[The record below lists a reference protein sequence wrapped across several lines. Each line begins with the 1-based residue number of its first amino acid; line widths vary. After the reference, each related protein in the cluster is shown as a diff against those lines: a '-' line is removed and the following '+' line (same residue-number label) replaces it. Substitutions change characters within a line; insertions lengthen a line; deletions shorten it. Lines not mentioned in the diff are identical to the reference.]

1 MKKKVYMI
9 LLALVLVVTG
19 CTSNNNKDNEKINVV
34 ASFFPVYD
42 LIKRVGGD
50 KVEVNNLTQTGDAH
64 SFEPGIKD
72 MENISKSELLAING
86 AGFEGWI
93 DQIKSSQPDL
103 QVLDL
108 SEDLDL
114 IEVDGHTDPHTW
126 LSVKNPQLML
136 EKIKDKLI
144 ELDKKNE
151 AYYNENY
158 QKALEEFKTVEKK
171 YDEELSKYKGRAFI
185 APHAAFNYLL
195 QEYDL
200 EQVGIE
206 GINSVNEPN
215 AARMKEIVDI
225 MKSKNIDTV
234 FYEYG
239 QSDKIA
245 QTVAKEVN
253 GKVLPISTLE
263 VITQKDVD
271 DGMDYIK
278 LLEMNL
284 ENLVTSFEQDI

>member
-19 CTSNNNKDNEKINVV
+19 CTSSNNKDNEKINVV

-72 MENISKSELLAING
+72 MENISKSDLLAING

-225 MKSKNIDTV
+225 MKNKNINTV

-245 QTVAKEVN
+245 QTVAEEVN

-284 ENLVTSFEQDI
+284 ENLVTSFE

>member
-1 MKKKVYMI
+1 MKKKIYMI
-9 LLALVLVVTG
+9 LLALVLVITG
-19 CTSNNNKDNEKINVV
+19 CTSSNNKDNEKINVV

-42 LIKRVGGD
+42 LVKRVGGD
-50 KVEVNNLTQTGDAH
+50 KVEVSNLTQTGDAH

-72 MENISKSELLAING
+72 MENISKSDLLAING

-103 QVLDL
+103 KILDL
-108 SEDLDL
+108 SEGLDL

-144 ELDKKNE
+144 EIDKKNE
-151 AYYNENY
+151 SYYNENY
-158 QKALEEFKTVEKK
+158 QKALEEFKTVENK
-171 YDEELSKYKGRAFI
+171 YDQELSKYKGRAFI

-225 MKSKNIDTV
+225 MKNKNINTV

-245 QTVAKEVN
+245 QTIAEEVN

-271 DGMDYIK
+271 NGMDYIK

-284 ENLVTSFEQDI
+284 ENLVTSFE

>member
-225 MKSKNIDTV
+225 MKNKNINTV

-245 QTVAKEVN
+245 QTVAEEVN

-271 DGMDYIK
+271 NGMDYIK

-284 ENLVTSFEQDI
+284 ENLVTSFE

>member
-1 MKKKVYMI
+1 MKKKIYMI
-9 LLALVLVVTG
+9 LLALVLVITG
-19 CTSNNNKDNEKINVV
+19 CTSSNNKDNEKINVV

-42 LIKRVGGD
+42 LVKRVGGD
-50 KVEVNNLTQTGDAH
+50 KVEVSNLTQTGDAH

-72 MENISKSELLAING
+72 MENISKSDLLAING

-144 ELDKKNE
+144 EIDKKNE
-151 AYYNENY
+151 SYYNENY
-158 QKALEEFKTVEKK
+158 QKALEEFKIVEKK
-171 YDEELSKYKGRAFI
+171 YDQELSKYKGRAFI

-225 MKSKNIDTV
+225 MKNKNINTV

-245 QTVAKEVN
+245 QTIAEEVN

-271 DGMDYIK
+271 NGMDYIK

-284 ENLVTSFEQDI
+284 ENLVTSFE

>member
-1 MKKKVYMI
+1 MKKKVYII
-9 LLALVLVVTG
+9 LLALMLIITG
-19 CTSNNNKDNEKINVV
+19 CTSSNNKDNEKINVV

-50 KVEVNNLTQTGDAH
+50 KVEVNNLTQTGDSH
-64 SFEPGIKD
+64 SFETGIKD
-72 MENISKSELLAING
+72 MENISKSDLLAING
-86 AGFEGWI
+86 AGFEAWI

-103 QVLDL
+103 KILDL
-108 SEDLDL
+108 SEGLDL

-144 ELDKKNE
+144 EIDKKNE

-158 QKALEEFKTVEKK
+158 QKALEEFKTLEKK

-195 QEYDL
+195 KEYDL

-225 MKSKNIDTV
+225 MKNKNINTV

-245 QTVAKEVN
+245 QTIAEEVN

-271 DGMDYIK
+271 NGMDYIK

-284 ENLVTSFEQDI
+284 ENLVTSFE

>member
-1 MKKKVYMI
+1 MKKKIYMI
-9 LLALVLVVTG
+9 LLALVLVITG
-19 CTSNNNKDNEKINVV
+19 CTSSNNKDNEKINVV

-42 LIKRVGGD
+42 LVKRVGGD
-50 KVEVNNLTQTGDAH
+50 KVEVSNLTQTGDAH

-72 MENISKSELLAING
+72 MENISKSDLLAING

-144 ELDKKNE
+144 EIDKKNE
-151 AYYNENY
+151 SYYNENY

-225 MKSKNIDTV
+225 MKNKNINTV

-245 QTVAKEVN
+245 QTIAEEVN

-271 DGMDYIK
+271 NGMDYIK

-284 ENLVTSFEQDI
+284 ENLVTSFE

>member
-1 MKKKVYMI
+1 MKKKIYMI
-9 LLALVLVVTG
+9 LLALVLVITG
-19 CTSNNNKDNEKINVV
+19 CTSSNNKDNEKINVV

-42 LIKRVGGD
+42 LVKRVGGD
-50 KVEVNNLTQTGDAH
+50 KVEASNLTQTGDAH

-72 MENISKSELLAING
+72 MENISKSDLLAING

-126 LSVKNPQLML
+126 LSVKNPLLML

-144 ELDKKNE
+144 EIDKKNE
-151 AYYNENY
+151 SYYNENY
-158 QKALEEFKTVEKK
+158 QKALEEFKIVENK
-171 YDEELSKYKGRAFI
+171 YDQELSKYKGRAFI

-225 MKSKNIDTV
+225 MKNKNINTV

-245 QTVAKEVN
+245 QTIAEEVN

-271 DGMDYIK
+271 NGMDYIK

-284 ENLVTSFEQDI
+284 ENLVTSFE

>member
-1 MKKKVYMI
+1 MKKKIYMI
-9 LLALVLVVTG
+9 LLALVLVITG
-19 CTSNNNKDNEKINVV
+19 CTSSNNKNNEKINVV

-42 LIKRVGGD
+42 LVKRVGGD
-50 KVEVNNLTQTGDAH
+50 KVEVSNLTQTGDAH

-72 MENISKSELLAING
+72 MENISKSDLLAING

-103 QVLDL
+103 KILDL
-108 SEDLDL
+108 SEGLDL

-144 ELDKKNE
+144 EIDKKNE
-151 AYYNENY
+151 SYYNENY
-158 QKALEEFKTVEKK
+158 QKALEEFKIVEKK
-171 YDEELSKYKGRAFI
+171 YDQELSRYKGRAFI

-225 MKSKNIDTV
+225 MKNKNINTV

-245 QTVAKEVN
+245 QTIAEEVN

-271 DGMDYIK
+271 NGMDYIK

-284 ENLVTSFEQDI
+284 ENLVTSFE

>member
-1 MKKKVYMI
+1 MKKKIYMI
-9 LLALVLVVTG
+9 LLALVLVITG
-19 CTSNNNKDNEKINVV
+19 CTSSNNKDNEKINVV

-42 LIKRVGGD
+42 LVKRVGGD
-50 KVEVNNLTQTGDAH
+50 KVEVSNLTQTGDAH

-72 MENISKSELLAING
+72 MENISKSDLLAING

-103 QVLDL
+103 KILDL
-108 SEDLDL
+108 SEGLDL

-144 ELDKKNE
+144 EIDKKNE
-151 AYYNENY
+151 SYYNENY
-158 QKALEEFKTVEKK
+158 QKALEEFKIVEKK
-171 YDEELSKYKGRAFI
+171 YDQELSKYKGRAFI

-225 MKSKNIDTV
+225 MKNKNINTV

-245 QTVAKEVN
+245 QTIAEEVN

-271 DGMDYIK
+271 NGMDYIK

-284 ENLVTSFEQDI
+284 ENLVTSFE

>member
-9 LLALVLVVTG
+9 LLALVLVITG
-19 CTSNNNKDNEKINVV
+19 CTSNNNKDKEKINVV

-72 MENISKSELLAING
+72 MENISKSDLLAING

-158 QKALEEFKTVEKK
+158 EKALEEFKTVEKK

-195 QEYDL
+195 EEYDL

-225 MKSKNIDTV
+225 MKSKNINTV

-245 QTVAKEVN
+245 QTIAEEVN
-253 GKVLPISTLE
+253 GKVLSISTLE

-271 DGMDYIK
+271 NGMDYIK

-284 ENLVTSFEQDI
+284 ENLVTSFE

>member
-1 MKKKVYMI
+1 MKKKIYMI
-9 LLALVLVVTG
+9 LLALVLVITG
-19 CTSNNNKDNEKINVV
+19 CTSSNNKDNEKINVV

-42 LIKRVGGD
+42 LVKRVGGD
-50 KVEVNNLTQTGDAH
+50 KVEVSNLTQTGDAH

-72 MENISKSELLAING
+72 MENISKSDLLAING

-126 LSVKNPQLML
+126 LSVKNPLLML

-144 ELDKKNE
+144 EIDKKNE
-151 AYYNENY
+151 SYYNENY

-225 MKSKNIDTV
+225 MKNKNINTV

-245 QTVAKEVN
+245 QTIAEEVN

-271 DGMDYIK
+271 NGMDYIK

-284 ENLVTSFEQDI
+284 ENLVTSFE

>member
-9 LLALVLVVTG
+9 LLALVLVITG
-19 CTSNNNKDNEKINVV
+19 CTSSNNKDNEKINVV

-72 MENISKSELLAING
+72 MENISKSDLLAING

-225 MKSKNIDTV
+225 MKNKNINTV

-245 QTVAKEVN
+245 QTVAEEVN

-284 ENLVTSFEQDI
+284 ENLVTSFE

>member
-9 LLALVLVVTG
+9 LLALVLVITG
-19 CTSNNNKDNEKINVV
+19 CTSSNNKDNEKINVV

-72 MENISKSELLAING
+72 MENISKSDLLAING

-103 QVLDL
+103 KILDL
-108 SEDLDL
+108 SEGIDL

-144 ELDKKNE
+144 EIDKKNE
-151 AYYNENY
+151 AYYNDNY
-158 QKALEEFKTVEKK
+158 QKALDEFKTVEKK

-225 MKSKNIDTV
+225 MKSKNINTV

-245 QTVAKEVN
+245 QTIAEEVN

-271 DGMDYIK
+271 NGMDYIK

-284 ENLVTSFEQDI
+284 ENLVTSFE

>member
-1 MKKKVYMI
+1 MKKKIYMI
-9 LLALVLVVTG
+9 LLALVLVITG
-19 CTSNNNKDNEKINVV
+19 CTSSNNKDNEKINVV

-42 LIKRVGGD
+42 LVKRVGGD
-50 KVEVNNLTQTGDAH
+50 KVEVSNLTQTGDAH

-72 MENISKSELLAING
+72 MENISKSDLLAING

-126 LSVKNPQLML
+126 LSVKNPLLML

-144 ELDKKNE
+144 EIDKKNE
-151 AYYNENY
+151 SYYNENY
-158 QKALEEFKTVEKK
+158 QKALEEFKIVENK
-171 YDEELSKYKGRAFI
+171 YDQELSKYKGRAFI

-225 MKSKNIDTV
+225 MKNKNINTV

-245 QTVAKEVN
+245 QTIAEEVN

-271 DGMDYIK
+271 NGMDYIK

-284 ENLVTSFEQDI
+284 ENLVTSFE

>member
-9 LLALVLVVTG
+9 LLALVLVITG
-19 CTSNNNKDNEKINVV
+19 CTSSNNKDNEKINVV

-42 LIKRVGGD
+42 LVKRVGGD
-50 KVEVNNLTQTGDAH
+50 KVEVSNLTQTGDAH

-72 MENISKSELLAING
+72 MENISKSDLLAING

-245 QTVAKEVN
+245 QTVAEVVN

-284 ENLVTSFEQDI
+284 ENLVTSFE

>member
-225 MKSKNIDTV
+225 MKNKNINTV

-245 QTVAKEVN
+245 QTVAEEVN

-284 ENLVTSFEQDI
+284 ENLVTSFE

>member
-9 LLALVLVVTG
+9 LLALVLVITG
-19 CTSNNNKDNEKINVV
+19 CTSSNNKDNEKINVV

-72 MENISKSELLAING
+72 MENISKSDLLAING

-103 QVLDL
+103 KILDL
-108 SEDLDL
+108 SEGIDL

-144 ELDKKNE
+144 EIDKKNE

-158 QKALEEFKTVEKK
+158 EKALEEFKTVEKK

-225 MKSKNIDTV
+225 MKSKNINIV

-245 QTVAKEVN
+245 QTIAEEVN

-271 DGMDYIK
+271 NGMDYIK

-284 ENLVTSFEQDI
+284 ENLVTSFE

>member
-9 LLALVLVVTG
+9 LLALVLVITG
-19 CTSNNNKDNEKINVV
+19 CTSNNNKDKEKINVV

-72 MENISKSELLAING
+72 MENISKSDLLAING

-103 QVLDL
+103 KILDL
-108 SEDLDL
+108 SEGIDL

-144 ELDKKNE
+144 EIDKKNE
-151 AYYNENY
+151 AYYNDNY
-158 QKALEEFKTVEKK
+158 QKALDEFKTVEKK

-225 MKSKNIDTV
+225 MKSKNINTV

-245 QTVAKEVN
+245 QTIAEEVN

-271 DGMDYIK
+271 NGMDYIK

-284 ENLVTSFEQDI
+284 ENLVTSFE

>member
-1 MKKKVYMI
+1 MKKKIYMI
-9 LLALVLVVTG
+9 LLALVLVITG
-19 CTSNNNKDNEKINVV
+19 CTSSNNKNNEKINVV

-42 LIKRVGGD
+42 LVKRVGGD
-50 KVEVNNLTQTGDAH
+50 KVEVSNLTQTGDAH

-72 MENISKSELLAING
+72 MENISKSDLLAING

-103 QVLDL
+103 KILDL
-108 SEDLDL
+108 SEGLDL

-144 ELDKKNE
+144 EIDKKNE
-151 AYYNENY
+151 SYYNENY
-158 QKALEEFKTVEKK
+158 QKALEEFKTVENK
-171 YDEELSKYKGRAFI
+171 YDQELSRYKGRAFI

-225 MKSKNIDTV
+225 MKNKNINTV

-245 QTVAKEVN
+245 QTIAEEVN

-284 ENLVTSFEQDI
+284 ENLVTSFE

>member
-9 LLALVLVVTG
+9 LLALVLVITG
-19 CTSNNNKDNEKINVV
+19 CTSSNNKDNEKINVV

-64 SFEPGIKD
+64 SFQPGIKD
-72 MENISKSELLAING
+72 MENISKSDLLAING

-103 QVLDL
+103 KILDL
-108 SEDLDL
+108 SEGIDL

-144 ELDKKNE
+144 EIDKKNE
-151 AYYNENY
+151 DYYNKNY
-158 QKALEEFKTVEKK
+158 EKALEEFKSVEKK

-225 MKSKNIDTV
+225 MKSKNINTV

-245 QTVAKEVN
+245 QTIAEEVN

-271 DGMDYIK
+271 NGMDYIK

-284 ENLVTSFEQDI
+284 ENLVTSFE

>member
-9 LLALVLVVTG
+9 LLALVLVITG
-19 CTSNNNKDNEKINVV
+19 CTSSNNKDNEKINVV

-42 LIKRVGGD
+42 LVKRVGGD
-50 KVEVNNLTQTGDAH
+50 KVEVSNLTQTGDAH

-72 MENISKSELLAING
+72 MENISKSDLLAING

-225 MKSKNIDTV
+225 MKNKNINTV

-245 QTVAKEVN
+245 QTVAEEVN

-284 ENLVTSFEQDI
+284 ENLVTSFE

>member
-1 MKKKVYMI
+1 MKKKIYMI
-9 LLALVLVVTG
+9 LLALVLVITG
-19 CTSNNNKDNEKINVV
+19 CTSSNNKDNEKINVV

-42 LIKRVGGD
+42 LVKRVGGD
-50 KVEVNNLTQTGDAH
+50 KVEVSNLTQTGDAH

-72 MENISKSELLAING
+72 MENISKSDLLAING

-144 ELDKKNE
+144 EIDKKNE
-151 AYYNENY
+151 SYYNENY
-158 QKALEEFKTVEKK
+158 QKALEEFKIVENK
-171 YDEELSKYKGRAFI
+171 YDQELSKYKGRAFI

-225 MKSKNIDTV
+225 MKNKNINTV

-245 QTVAKEVN
+245 QTIAEEVN

-271 DGMDYIK
+271 NGMDYIK

-284 ENLVTSFEQDI
+284 ENLVTSFE

>member
-1 MKKKVYMI
+1 MKKKIYMI
-9 LLALVLVVTG
+9 LLALVLVITG
-19 CTSNNNKDNEKINVV
+19 CTSSNNKDNEKINVV

-42 LIKRVGGD
+42 LVKRVGGD
-50 KVEVNNLTQTGDAH
+50 KVEVSNLTQTGDAH

-72 MENISKSELLAING
+72 MENISKSDLLAING

-103 QVLDL
+103 KILDL
-108 SEDLDL
+108 SEGLDL

-144 ELDKKNE
+144 EIDKKNE
-151 AYYNENY
+151 SYYNENY
-158 QKALEEFKTVEKK
+158 QKALEEFKIVENK
-171 YDEELSKYKGRAFI
+171 YDQELSKYKGRAFI

-225 MKSKNIDTV
+225 MKNKNINTV

-245 QTVAKEVN
+245 QTIAEEVN
-253 GKVLPISTLE
+253 GKVLHISTLE

-271 DGMDYIK
+271 NGMDYIK

-284 ENLVTSFEQDI
+284 ENLVTSFE

>member
-1 MKKKVYMI
+1 MKKKIYMI
-9 LLALVLVVTG
+9 LLALVLVITG
-19 CTSNNNKDNEKINVV
+19 CTSSNNKDNEKINVV
-34 ASFFPVYD
+34 TSFFPVYD
-42 LIKRVGGD
+42 LVKRVGGD
-50 KVEVNNLTQTGDAH
+50 KVEVSNLTQTGDAH
-64 SFEPGIKD
+64 SFEPGIRD
-72 MENISKSELLAING
+72 MENISKSDLLAING

-103 QVLDL
+103 KILDL
-108 SEDLDL
+108 SEGLDL

-126 LSVKNPQLML
+126 LSVKNPQLMI

-144 ELDKKNE
+144 EIDKKNE
-151 AYYNENY
+151 SYYNENY
-158 QKALEEFKTVEKK
+158 QKALEEFKTVKKK
-171 YDEELSKYKGRAFI
+171 YDQELSKYKGRAFI

-225 MKSKNIDTV
+225 MKNKNINTV

-245 QTVAKEVN
+245 QTIAEVVN

-271 DGMDYIK
+271 NGMDYIK

-284 ENLVTSFEQDI
+284 ENLVTSFE

>member
-1 MKKKVYMI
+1 MKKKIYMI
-9 LLALVLVVTG
+9 LLALVLVITG
-19 CTSNNNKDNEKINVV
+19 CTSSNNKDNEKINVV

-42 LIKRVGGD
+42 LVKRVGGD
-50 KVEVNNLTQTGDAH
+50 KVEVSNLTQTGDAH

-72 MENISKSELLAING
+72 MENISKSDLLAING

-144 ELDKKNE
+144 EIDKENE
-151 AYYNENY
+151 SYYNENY
-158 QKALEEFKTVEKK
+158 QKALEEFKIVEKK
-171 YDEELSKYKGRAFI
+171 YDQELSKYKGRAFI

-225 MKSKNIDTV
+225 MKNKNINTV

-245 QTVAKEVN
+245 QTIAEEVN

-271 DGMDYIK
+271 NGMDYIK

-284 ENLVTSFEQDI
+284 ENLVTSFE

>member
-225 MKSKNIDTV
+225 MKNKNINTV

-245 QTVAKEVN
+245 QTIAEVVN

-271 DGMDYIK
+271 NGMDYIK

-284 ENLVTSFEQDI
+284 ENLVTSFE

>member
-9 LLALVLVVTG
+9 LLALVLVITG
-19 CTSNNNKDNEKINVV
+19 CTSNNNKDKEKINVV

-72 MENISKSELLAING
+72 MENISKSDLLAING

-158 QKALEEFKTVEKK
+158 EKALEEFKTVEKK

-195 QEYDL
+195 EEYDL

-225 MKSKNIDTV
+225 MKSKNINTV

-245 QTVAKEVN
+245 QTIAEEVN
-253 GKVLPISTLE
+253 GKVLSISTLE

-271 DGMDYIK
+271 NGMDYIK
-278 LLEMNL
+278 LLKMNL
-284 ENLVTSFEQDI
+284 ENLVTSFE

>member
-1 MKKKVYMI
+1 MKKKIYMI
-9 LLALVLVVTG
+9 LLALVLVITG
-19 CTSNNNKDNEKINVV
+19 CTSSNNKDNEKINVV

-42 LIKRVGGD
+42 LVKRVGGD
-50 KVEVNNLTQTGDAH
+50 KVEVSNLTQTGDAH

-72 MENISKSELLAING
+72 MENISKSDLLVING

-126 LSVKNPQLML
+126 LSVKNPLLML

-144 ELDKKNE
+144 EIDKKNE
-151 AYYNENY
+151 SYYNENY

-225 MKSKNIDTV
+225 MKNKNINTV

-245 QTVAKEVN
+245 QTIAEEVN

-271 DGMDYIK
+271 NGMDYIK

-284 ENLVTSFEQDI
+284 ENLVTSFE